1 MIKSKDT
8 QKAKTHASTVTVNIR
23 EVIRRYESRRTD
35 ERVLVCEEVREFTA
49 RLKRK
54 DIKRRGFKV
63 ALSAWKA
70 GNLKGGR

>member
-8 QKAKTHASTVTVNIR
+8 RKGKALSSTVTVNIR

-35 ERVLVCEEVREFTA
+35 ERVLVGEKVREFTA
-49 RLKRK
+49 HLKRK

>member
-1 MIKSKDT
+1 MKMQS
-8 QKAKTHASTVTVNIR
+8 THASTVTVNIR

-35 ERVLVCEEVREFTA
+35 ERVLVGEEVREFTA
-49 RLKRK
+49 HLKRK
-54 DIKRRGFKV
+54 DIKKSGFKV